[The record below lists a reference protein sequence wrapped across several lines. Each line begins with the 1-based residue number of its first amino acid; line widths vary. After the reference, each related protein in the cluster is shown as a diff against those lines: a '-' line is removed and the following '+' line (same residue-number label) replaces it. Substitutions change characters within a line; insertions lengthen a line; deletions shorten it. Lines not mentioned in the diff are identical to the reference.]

1 VRLGSIKGGAAKC
14 PPAPRIEYELP
25 MEPLKQNAYVLRAS
39 ARKSREKRFLAR
51 QQRIKTHQRYLVLGL
66 IAAALVAL
74 GAVLLIPLPDDP
86 SEGFTRGTFAAYLM
100 TAWLIALYVVYFRY
114 RTLSAMYPDCVPITN
129 DRAQRVEF
137 WARDFPEVRAYC
149 DRQIARHGEL
159 STLDA
164 HMVEDFVHTKHP
176 RLLDNTF

>member
-1 VRLGSIKGGAAKC
+1 
-14 PPAPRIEYELP
+14 
-25 MEPLKQNAYVLRAS
+25 
-39 ARKSREKRFLAR
+39 LAR
-51 QQRIKTHQRYLVLGL
+51 QQRSKPISGISCWGSSPQHWSRWGPC
-66 IAAALVAL
+66 
-74 GAVLLIPLPDDP
+74 LIPLPDDP
-86 SEGFTRGTFAAYLM
+86 SGLFTRGTFAAYLM

-114 RTLSAMYPDCVPITN
+114 RTFECDVSGLRTDYKRSCPASGILGKGFS
-129 DRAQRVEF
+129 RSSRF
-137 WARDFPEVRAYC
+137 YC

>member
-1 VRLGSIKGGAAKC
+1 V
-14 PPAPRIEYELP
+14 PARSTIEYELP

-100 TAWLIALYVVYFRY
+100 TAWLIAL
-114 RTLSAMYPDCVPITN
+114 
-129 DRAQRVEF
+129 
-137 WARDFPEVRAYC
+137 
-149 DRQIARHGEL
+149 
-159 STLDA
+159 
-164 HMVEDFVHTKHP
+164 
-176 RLLDNTF
+176 

>member
-1 VRLGSIKGGAAKC
+1 V
-14 PPAPRIEYELP
+14 PARSTIEYELP

-137 WARDFPEVRAYC
+137 WARDFPEV
-149 DRQIARHGEL
+149 
-159 STLDA
+159 S
-164 HMVEDFVHTKHP
+164 
-176 RLLDNTF
+176 RLLRPADCPPR

>member
-1 VRLGSIKGGAAKC
+1 V
-14 PPAPRIEYELP
+14 PARSTIEYELP

-114 RTLSAMYPDCVPITN
+114 RTL
-129 DRAQRVEF
+129 R
-137 WARDFPEVRAYC
+137 C
-149 DRQIARHGEL
+149 DVSGLRTDYKRSCPASGILGKGFSR
-159 STLDA
+159 SS
-164 HMVEDFVHTKHP
+164 
-176 RLLDNTF
+176 RLLRPADCPPR